1 MNENVS
7 GLNGKYAAQF
17 RKDAAETKNKNG
29 QNVVSHTSILEHG
42 RDASGTRRVADL
54 YEEVEHTEECPIH
67 SRVNR
72 RCDS

>member
-42 RDASGTRRVADL
+42 RDASATRYVADL
-54 YEEVEHTEECPIH
+54 YEDAGTEECPIH

>member
-17 RKDAAETKNKNG
+17 RRDAAETPAKNG
-29 QNVVSHTSILEHG
+29 QNVVSHKSILEQG
-42 RDASGTRRVADL
+42 RDASATRYVADL
-54 YEEVEHTEECPIH
+54 YEDVDTEECPVH

>member
-7 GLNGKYAAQF
+7 GLNGKYSAQF
-17 RKDAAETKNKNG
+17 RKDAAETPAKKD
-29 QNVVSHTSILEHG
+29 QTIISHTSILEHG

-54 YEEVEHTEECPIH
+54 YEEVEATPECPVH

-72 RCDS
+72 RCED